1 MVEAAIMTE
10 AKRIDG
16 KQFAETL
23 VAKVANEA
31 AKIGATTGTAPG
43 LAVVLVGDD
52 PASAVYVRNKI
63 ATTTAAGMRSI
74 EHRLAADTSQS
85 ALMALIDR
93 LNHDALVDGI
103 LVQMPLPPQ
112 LDELAV
118 INAINPDKDVD
129 GFHVVNVGRLATGQ
143 PALVPCTPY
152 GCILLLKDQL
162 GDLAGRHAV
171 VIGRSNIVGKP
182 MAQLLLAAH
191 CTVTIAH
198 SRSDDLPALCRQ
210 ADILLA
216 AVGRPE
222 MITADYIKPGAVV
235 IDVGI
240 NRVAAPDR
248 GADKFRLTGDVDY
261 AAARRVAGAITPVPG
276 GVGPMTIACLLRNT
290 VVAASRRHGV
300 IIDDI

>member
-1 MVEAAIMTE
+1 
-10 AKRIDG
+10 
-16 KQFAETL
+16 
-23 VAKVANEA
+23 
-31 AKIGATTGTAPG
+31 
-43 LAVVLVGDD
+43 
-52 PASAVYVRNKI
+52 
-63 ATTTAAGMRSI
+63 
-74 EHRLAADTSQS
+74 
-85 ALMALIDR
+85 MALIDQ

-152 GCILLLKDQL
+152 GCILLLEGQL
-162 GDLAGRHAV
+162 GDLAGLHAV
-171 VIGRSNIVGKP
+171 VVGRSNIVGKP
-182 MAQLLLAAH
+182 MAQLLLAH
-191 CTVTIAH
+191 CTVTIVH
-198 SRSDDLPALCRQ
+198 SRSDNLQALCRQ
-210 ADILLA
+210 ADILVA

-222 MITADYIKPGAVV
+222 MITAEYIKPGAVV

-240 NRVAAPDR
+240 NRIAAPDR
-248 GADKFRLTGDVDY
+248 GAGKFRLTGDVDY